1 MKAIKAILS
10 GLLLLLP
17 TAQSE
22 KIIIHEI
29 QEQQQ
34 ILHQDEASPF
44 LSATLK
50 TEISPV
56 YSNSINSDQLDLLS
70 KALVD
75 FLEHIFEDQQ
85 VYDVEVVGVAIFEE
99 ELVRLNEG
107 KRRRLGKGRH
117 EDRKLMLNGLQAGQ
131 FYREDDDDDDDD
143 DEYEELL
150 YWDDDETDD
159 DENSSEER
167 YTLTFATVVSAEHKE
182 HQSLSHSV
190 FQTMLI
196 HICHK
201 FATHLVEYVK
211 GIDDEYFENVESVI
225 VSGYE
230 MTEQAQQQSGFTQKG
245 TLSTAN
251 ESEEGMSDSK
261 KLSIFSIIAIV
272 VGTLAFVV
280 MAITAV
286 KFRR

>member
-1 MKAIKAILS
+1 MKAIKATLS

-34 ILHQDEASPF
+34 IRHQNEEASPF

-107 KRRRLGKGRH
+107 KRRRLGEGRY
-117 EDRKLMLNGLQAGQ
+117 EGRKLMLNGLQAGQ
-131 FYREDDDDDDDD
+131 FYREDDEYDDD

-150 YWDDDETDD
+150 WDDDETDD
-159 DENSSEER
+159 DMNSEER

-182 HQSLSHSV
+182 QQSLSHSV

-201 FATHLVEYVK
+201 FATHLVEFVK

-230 MTEQAQQQSGFTQKG
+230 MTEQAQQQSGGFTQKG
-245 TLSTAN
+245 ALSTAN

-261 KLSIFSIIAIV
+261 NLSIFSIIAIA